1 LDGVVV
7 AGLLDSPLVDE
18 LNVTFIKLGS
28 GVEELR
34 VVILVDLMVVPFV
47 VLTVGMASALPLFT
61 SAALN

>member
-1 LDGVVV
+1 M
-7 AGLLDSPLVDE
+7 LDSPLVDE

-28 GVEELR
+28 DVVELR

-47 VLTVGMASALPLFT
+47 VLTVGMASALPLLT